1 MRFLT
6 ALGVF
11 LAVAG
16 AMVLVLRPVYRVP
29 VAVDVRELETSG
41 TSDDSRPIPLGAGAV
56 AIGVGGV
63 LLMIDQFRVRGW
75 GTRSRR

>member
-29 VAVDVRELETSG
+29 GAVDVRELETSG
-41 TSDDSRPIPLGAGAV
+41 SSDDTRPIPAWAGV
-56 AIGVGGV
+56 LAIGVGG
-63 LLMIDQFRVRGW
+63 LLLTID
-75 GTRSRR
+75 RRRRPLP